1 VGEIIH
7 SDFFTNGGNFF
18 DNHRLILF
26 KLKFI
31 TMKVLQFLFLFIC
44 MGAMAQ
50 AQPPADTS
58 RGRGPRVDMYKDLN
72 LTQDQQEKVKAI
84 QEKQRTESEA
94 VRNNSSLSREQQREQ
109 MMEIRKKYSE
119 QIDVILTPEQREKLK
134 AKQKEMQ
141 EQMEKR
147 RNGGGGPGG
156 QG

>member
-1 VGEIIH
+1 
-7 SDFFTNGGNFF
+7 
-18 DNHRLILF
+18 
-26 KLKFI
+26 
-31 TMKVLQFLFLFIC
+31 MKVLQFLFLFIC
-44 MGAMAQ
+44 VGAMAQ

-72 LTQDQQEKVKAI
+72 LTKDQQEKVKAI
-84 QEKQRTESEA
+84 QDKQRTESEA

-119 QIDVILTPEQREKLK
+119 QIDALLNAEQKEKLK

-141 EQMEKR
+141 KR

-156 QG
+156 QGGGNNNNN